1 MIEATIDHRPST
13 MRTYPSKRD
22 GWLLVVVGIAGLV
35 ALSGVASMLSA
46 PTPVG
51 VKALFAF
58 ILLGIVGLVGW
69 MFMTTGYELSN
80 TALTVRSGPFTWVI
94 ALDDIEEIYPS
105 RNPLSAPALSLDRI
119 AIQSKRGRQP
129 LLISPTDRDEFLQD
143 LARRAPGLV
152 KDGSRYR
159 RVGE

>member
-1 MIEATIDHRPST
+1 

-22 GWLLVVVGIAGLV
+22 GWLLVVMGIAGLV
-35 ALSGVASMLSA
+35 ALSGVATMLSA

-51 VKALFAF
+51 VKVLFTF
-58 ILLGIVGLVGW
+58 IMLGSVGFVGW
-69 MFMTTGYELSN
+69 LFMTTGYELSN

-105 RNPLSAPALSLDRI
+105 RNPLSSPALSLDRI
-119 AIQSKRGRQP
+119 AIQSKGGRLP
-129 LLISPTDRDEFLQD
+129 LLISPADREEFLQD
-143 LARRAPGLV
+143 LARRSPGLV

-159 RVGE
+159 RIEE